1 MKEFF
6 QINGYTFNK
15 DTIFNKTK
23 NKNYGWGNYTYNI
36 IYTRFE
42 KYKKD
47 NLISSRDAEWRKFK
61 SIISNFSIRGRNIKA
76 RYDVNIFMLDFLNT
90 YRGLRHSKGLPVRGQ
105 RTWTNAWS
113 TYRSNLNLRKFK
125 LEIAKRVYGN
135 MSIASLHTIYLAE
148 QINYIW
154 KLQWKKEWLQA
165 RSKRFKLMQNEH
177 NIFKIDL
184 NAMAKGYVDGFDR
197 KKEISKKKKAQL
209 KKNVFTLGFDP
220 GFTLFFLRPNSTL
233 NAKDRNKIKIII
245 SEDETKT
252 KIIQKK
258 KKIVM
263 KKKPEK
269 KKKKSAWE

>member
-6 QINGYTFNK
+6 QINGYIFNK
-15 DTIFNKTK
+15 NTIFYKTK
-23 NKNYGWGNYTYNI
+23 NKIFGWNNFTYNLI
-36 IYTRFE
+36 LLRFE

-47 NLISSRDAEWRKFK
+47 NPISFKDAEWRKFK
-61 SIISNFSIRGRNIKA
+61 SVISNFSIKGRNLKT
-76 RYDVNIFMLDFLNT
+76 RYDMNIFMLDFLNT

-125 LEIAKRVYGN
+125 LEIAKRIYGN
-135 MSIASLHTIYLAE
+135 MSIAALHTVYLAE

-177 NIFKIDL
+177 NMFKIDL
-184 NAMAKGYVDGFDR
+184 NSMAKGYIDGFDR

-220 GFTLFFLRPNSTL
+220 GFTLLYLRPNSTL
-233 NAKDRNKIKIII
+233 NIKDRNKIKIII
-245 SEDETKT
+245 SEEENKT
-252 KIIQKK
+252 RVMQKK
-258 KKIVM
+258 KKPVL

-269 KKKKSAWE
+269 KKKKSVWD